1 MNEQIEKLG
10 EQADLLGE
18 FTPTK
23 IPGRYVGYIT
33 EEQILKFAEL
43 IVRECI
49 GLCDQAVEENKRTFY
64 TVNET
69 QEVGPALVAK
79 GCQVQAEKLSKQIK
93 QHFGVEE

>member
-1 MNEQIEKLG
+1 MNQRIRKLAIDAGAHGLKMSTIGLSLLGEEQIE
-10 EQADLLGE
+10 
-18 FTPTK
+18 
-23 IPGRYVGYIT
+23 
-33 EEQILKFAEL
+33 KFAEL
-43 IVRECI
+43 IVQECI